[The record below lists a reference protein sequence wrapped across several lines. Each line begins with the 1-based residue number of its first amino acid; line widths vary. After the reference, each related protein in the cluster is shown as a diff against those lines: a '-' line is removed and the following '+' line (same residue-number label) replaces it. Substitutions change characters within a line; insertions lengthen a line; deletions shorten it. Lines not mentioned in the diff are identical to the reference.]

1 MFTEARLPS
10 GFRDSPPELVG
21 ARRAMVETIRAV
33 YESYGFLP
41 WETPAIE
48 YLDVLG
54 GEWPKAPSGRIA

>member
-1 MFTEARLPS
+1 
-10 GFRDSPPELVG
+10 
-21 ARRAMVETIRAV
+21 MVETIRAV